1 MNIASNLGVRAQH
14 EFLNTNDNSQDTINN
29 AICKYENHPGII
41 SIEKR
46 MEGTNSSL
54 AFETVIKEKI
64 GKVATKLN
72 SRKAV

>member
-1 MNIASNLGVRAQH
+1 MQIW
-14 EFLNTNDNSQDTINN
+14 D
-29 AICKYENHPGII
+29 HPGII

-46 MEGTNSSL
+46 VEGTNSSL